1 MTPQEKDEL
10 RVRDAAFKNVMALF
24 CAIQDSRNAILK
36 NGKNTDPI
44 DFCADVQIKVRRAML
59 DTSDLRQFEQMLETN
74 PGNYEKVP
82 QLIRAEI
89 GRQFIKYDMGL
100 TGTYRK
106 LYFIIKSQT

>member
-1 MTPQEKDEL
+1 MTNQERDEL
-10 RVRDAAFKNVMALF
+10 RVRDTAFKNVMALF

-36 NGKNTDPI
+36 NGKNTDPL
-44 DFCADVQIKVRRAML
+44 DFCADVHIKVRRAML
-59 DTSDLRQFEQMLETN
+59 DTSDLLQFEQMLETN